1 MIYAG
6 NMSESYAAHYK
17 DRQYTH
23 SEFYRGK
30 EVRWYDVWTH
40 EDETK
45 PAFGENLNVT
55 KTRQVDR
62 IIRENPPLDT
72 GFGSEFDGN
81 F

>member
-6 NMSESYAAHYK
+6 NMSESYAAAYT
-17 DRQYTH
+17 DRTYTH
-23 SEFYRGK
+23 STFHRGK
-30 EVRWYDVWTH
+30 EVRWYDCWTH
-40 EDETK
+40 EDEPK

-62 IIRENPPLDT
+62 IIRENQPLDT
-72 GFGSEFDGN
+72 CFGSELDGS